1 MADYIV
7 DFLLPIPGWFMII
20 FQLTYI
26 EDGAGPL
33 LVNGFTM
40 HCWVLP
46 DKLVIEVYK
55 RVGAVRQ
62 SIT

>member
-1 MADYIV
+1 
-7 DFLLPIPGWFMII
+7 MII